1 MDIKLSSLLQIKLI
15 LENVAYPVSKQDFL
29 PYSQLWTWA
38 VSQGDWQMSA
48 SVKPEARTS
57 RQQCMLSP
65 LGEVRNAVVSVLT
78 DTRMT
83 DPSKLRKRHE
93 EKGIRMAA

>member
-1 MDIKLSSLLQIKLI
+1 
-15 LENVAYPVSKQDFL
+15 
-29 PYSQLWTWA
+29 
-38 VSQGDWQMSA
+38 
-48 SVKPEARTS
+48 
-57 RQQCMLSP
+57 MLSP

>member
-1 MDIKLSSLLQIKLI
+1 
-15 LENVAYPVSKQDFL
+15 
-29 PYSQLWTWA
+29 
-38 VSQGDWQMSA
+38 MSA